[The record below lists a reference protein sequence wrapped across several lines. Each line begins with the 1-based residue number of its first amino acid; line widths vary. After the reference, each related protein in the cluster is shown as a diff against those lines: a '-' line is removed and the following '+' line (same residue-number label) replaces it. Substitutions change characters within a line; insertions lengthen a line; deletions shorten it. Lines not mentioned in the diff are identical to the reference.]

1 MLVIISVVYVRYGDL
16 CPKSI
21 PAKVFA
27 ILWFLVGLV
36 LFAVFMGT
44 LASLLTVTTVKYT
57 ISSTAGTDTKTV
69 ITDFSLEFKVSVPS
83 ERFSDINNDGVS
95 FLQKSVQVKKSER
108 KILNTTC
115 DVMHRAYM

>member
-57 ISSTAGTDTKTV
+57 IRSTAGTDTKTV

-95 FLQKSVQVKKSER
+95 FLQKSVQVKKSEC

>member
-1 MLVIISVVYVRYGDL
+1 M
-16 CPKSI
+16 
-21 PAKVFA
+21 FA

-57 ISSTAGTDTKTV
+57 IGSTAGTDTKTV

-83 ERFSDINNDGVS
+83 ERFSHINNDGVS
-95 FLQKSVQVKKSER
+95 FLQKSVQVKKREC
-108 KILNTTC
+108 KIFNTTC
-115 DVMHRAYM
+115 DVMHPAYM

>member
-21 PAKVFA
+21 PAKLFA

-57 ISSTAGTDTKTV
+57 IGSTAGTDTKTV
-69 ITDFSLEFKVSVPS
+69 IIDFPLEFEASVPS
-83 ERFSDINNDGVS
+83 EGFTHINKVS
-95 FLQKSVQVKKSER
+95 GEKSVQIKKE
-108 KILNTTC
+108 
-115 DVMHRAYM
+115 

>member
-57 ISSTAGTDTKTV
+57 IGSTAGTDTKTV

-83 ERFSDINNDGVS
+83 ERSSDINNDGVS
-95 FLQKSVQVKKSER
+95 FLEKSVQVKKSEC
-108 KILNTTC
+108 KIFNTTC
-115 DVMHRAYM
+115 YVMHRAYM

>member
-57 ISSTAGTDTKTV
+57 IRSTAGTDTKTV
-69 ITDFSLEFKVSVPS
+69 ITDFSLEFKVIVPS

-95 FLQKSVQVKKSER
+95 FLQKSVQVKKSEC
-108 KILNTTC
+108 KIFNTTW
-115 DVMHRAYM
+115 DVMHRAYI

>member
-21 PAKVFA
+21 PAKVFS